1 MYFLL
6 NSLVLIKR
14 TFLIHL
20 SLVDS
25 FFEIFPQLLTFVL
38 VIVGTSSGKRMLRGS
53 SNVVG
58 LSIVVELVLLKNLVD
73 VQLCKLE
80 GTLIHALLLGIV
92 YLCSVW
98 YMVKLFFNKLRRER
112 S

>member
-1 MYFLL
+1 
-6 NSLVLIKR
+6 
-14 TFLIHL
+14 
-20 SLVDS
+20 
-25 FFEIFPQLLTFVL
+25 
-38 VIVGTSSGKRMLRGS
+38 MLRGS

-58 LSIVVELVLLKNLVD
+58 LGIVVELVLLKNFVN
-73 VQLCKLE
+73 VQLSELE

-92 YLCSVW
+92 YLCRVR